1 MKFSRIEQMPKR
13 SQKELS
19 GMVRI
24 NHKLDFFLD
33 VNKIVPIANM
43 DDESSAV
50 IKLNLILENLITV
63 VIELL
68 RPENTERY
76 VKVKRYFSAN
86 IETAVALGMPVSI
99 ADCIVSM
106 NKIRNKYAHDLD
118 FVAMDVMINEV
129 TDGIKKVKIEEINHG
144 GFLNPERV
152 QPMINDGIDSVR
164 LMREL
169 PAGLELNRI
178 KICKLTTATFCC
190 TTLGAFWLINE
201 LHKREILDIDHNIE
215 MPESN

>member
-1 MKFSRIEQMPKR
+1 MPKKDP
-13 SQKELS
+13 QKELS

-24 NHKLDFFLD
+24 NHKLGFFLD

-63 VIELL
+63 VIDLL

-76 VKVKRYFSAN
+76 VKVKRSFSAN

-118 FVAMDVMINEV
+118 FVVTDVMINEV
-129 TDGIKKVKIEEINHG
+129 TDGIKK
-144 GFLNPERV
+144 L
-152 QPMINDGIDSVR
+152 
-164 LMREL
+164 
-169 PAGLELNRI
+169 
-178 KICKLTTATFCC
+178 KL
-190 TTLGAFWLINE
+190 
-201 LHKREILDIDHNIE
+201 KR
-215 MPESN
+215 